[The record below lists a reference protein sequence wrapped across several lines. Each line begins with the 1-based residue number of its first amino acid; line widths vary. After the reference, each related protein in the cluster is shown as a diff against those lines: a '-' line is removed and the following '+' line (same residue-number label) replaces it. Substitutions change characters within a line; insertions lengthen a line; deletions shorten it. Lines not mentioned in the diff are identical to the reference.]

1 MKHLINQLRCELFC
15 SEEQQAFE
23 CRTEA
28 ARLLPQRV
36 SETMDR
42 VCLAYAGEDSWII
55 IERLEI
61 DLGNLDSTSFSVE
74 LNTALAVQMEKQL
87 AAALGQIAVAAG
99 PPAREV
105 FPIEIVQYILL
116 NGTIPWWA
124 TAQAVDLN
132 ILFADVLLQE
142 GETFSRWLLQNQLA
156 TSLWQRISYQ
166 LNEGNLGRLILL
178 LPTLAMASEALV
190 NWVSEVR
197 KKTGLLITDPGPA
210 GILMKRIIAANAPV
224 LFRRPELLP
233 FYSMTD
239 SYWPVLFPGAEYD
252 KIAAVAASGETEA
265 TNGSVLPADTT
276 VQDVPLPKAE
286 RPEKYPVN
294 ESGIVLLSPF
304 FKPFFEA
311 VGLLDGNE
319 WKDKESAFRAV
330 HLLKYLSTGLA
341 NPAEH
346 TLVLEKILCGLAIA
360 EPVPMELALTE
371 KEMEEAA
378 ILLSSVIS
386 HWISLK
392 NTSVKGLQESFLKR
406 DGILS
411 RRDKD
416 WLLQVERKTMDV
428 LLDNI
433 PWGYTQ
439 IFLPWNPYLITVEW

>member
-1 MKHLINQLRCELFC
+1 MKHLINQLRCELYC
-15 SEEQQAFE
+15 SGEQQAFE

-28 ARLLPQRV
+28 ARLLPQQV

-42 VCLAYAGEDSWII
+42 VCSAYAGEDSWIT

-61 DLGNLDSTSFSVE
+61 DLGTLNSTSFSVE
-74 LNTALAVQMEKQL
+74 LNTAVAVQMEKQL
-87 AAALGQIAVAAG
+87 AAALGQIPVAAR
-99 PPAREV
+99 PPVREF

-124 TAQAVDLN
+124 TAQVVDLN
-132 ILFADVLLQE
+132 VLFGEVISQE
-142 GETFSRWLLQNQLA
+142 GETFSRWLLQNQAA

-166 LNEGNLGRLILL
+166 LNEGNLGRLISL
-178 LPTLAMASEALV
+178 LPTLMIASEALD
-190 NWVSEVR
+190 NWVSEAR
-197 KKTGLLITDPGPA
+197 KKIGLLIADPGPA
-210 GILMKRIIAANAPV
+210 AILMKRIIAANAPV

-233 FYSMTD
+233 FYSMTN
-239 SYWPVLFPGAEYD
+239 SYWQVLFPGADND
-252 KIAAVAASGETEA
+252 KIAAVAAPGETEA
-265 TNGSVLPADTT
+265 TNGSVEPADTA
-276 VQDVPLPKAE
+276 VRDIPLPRAE
-286 RPEKYPVN
+286 TPEKYMVN

-311 VGLLDGNE
+311 VGLLDGSE
-319 WKDKESAFRAV
+319 WKDKGSAYRAV
-330 HLLKYLSTGLA
+330 HLLKYLSTGITE
-341 NPAEH
+341 PPEH
-346 TLVLEKILCGLAIA
+346 TLVLEKVLSGLAIA

-378 ILLSSVIS
+378 TLLSSVIS
-386 HWISLK
+386 HWTSLK

-416 WLLQVERKTMDV
+416 WLLQIERKTMDV

-433 PWGYTQ
+433 PWGYTH
-439 IFLPWNPYLITVEW
+439 IHLPWNPYLITVEW